1 MKAKIRIVIAV
12 VFTLFMVSCGADYK
26 KTKSGL
32 VYKIIPGGSK
42 DSAATERNVI
52 KFHFTRKLNDSLLHS
67 TFDKMP
73 AYQIWTNDPQI
84 SYSPLEVLFMMKEGD
99 SATIVESVDT
109 LLKKGL
115 QAQIPFA
122 KKGDRINTYIK
133 VLKIFRSDSLV
144 EADYK
149 AELERDK
156 PRQQQEMK
164 DLQAKELEELK
175 KSGELEKEEKE
186 IQAYLQAKNISAI
199 KAPAGTYVLIKEKGT
214 GTPATNGKFIT
225 VKYAGRILA
234 TDTLFESSQYIFEL
248 GTGNAIKGWHD
259 GIALFNEGGKGTLY
273 VPGYLAYG
281 KGPGPGGNPYESL
294 IFDIEILNVSDSQME
309 AYAEKRAADSLAAI
323 KNPVR
328 SK

>member
-1 MKAKIRIVIAV
+1 MKAQIRMVIAV

-42 DSAATERNVI
+42 DSVANERNVI
-52 KFHFTRKLNDSLLHS
+52 KFHFTRKLNDSLLYS
-67 TFDKMP
+67 TYDKLP

-84 SYSPLEVLFMMKEGD
+84 SYSPLEVLFMMKKGD
-99 SATIVESVDT
+99 SATVVEVVDT

-115 QAQIPFA
+115 QAQIPYA
-122 KKGDRINTYIK
+122 KKGDRIKTYIK
-133 VLKIFRSDSLV
+133 VLEIFRADSLV

-149 AELERDK
+149 AEVEKDK
-156 PRQQQEMK
+156 PRQEQAMK
-164 DLQAKELEELK
+164 DAQAKELEELK
-175 KSGELEKEEKE
+175 KSGELDKEEKE

-199 KAPAGTYVLIKEKGT
+199 KAPGGTYVLVKEKGT
-214 GTPATNGKFIT
+214 GAPATNGKFIT

-248 GTGNAIKGWHD
+248 GHGNAIRGWHD

-294 IFDIEILNVSDSQME
+294 IFDIEILNVSNSQME
-309 AYAEKRAADSLAAI
+309 AYAEKRAADSLAAT

>member
-1 MKAKIRIVIAV
+1 MVIAV
-12 VFTLFMVSCGADYK
+12 VFTLFMVSCGVDYK

-32 VYKIIPGGSK
+32 VYKIFPGGSK

-164 DLQAKELEELK
+164 DLQAKELEDLK

-186 IQAYLQAKNISAI
+186 IQAYLQAKKIAAI
-199 KAPAGTYVLIKEKGT
+199 KAPAGTYVVVKEKGT

-259 GIALFNEGGKGTLY
+259 GIALFNEGGKGTLF

-294 IFDIEILNVSDSQME
+294 IFDIEILNVSNSQME
-309 AYAEKRAADSLAAI
+309 AYAEKRAADSIAAI
-323 KNPVR
+323 RNPAR
-328 SK
+328 TK